1 MSDKMNDISKEEQ
14 YLKHVLELINIK
26 QAEIDAKVLITDQD
40 MADFHDYFWNSY
52 TEFDEYGYELFD
64 NTNAIRQ
71 KIVQKGD
78 YIKEKYTYERMKD
91 SPYFGRVDFIYEFE
105 TEPVACYIG
114 ISNLSENIAELPLVY
129 DWRAP
134 ISSLFYDY
142 DSGAACYEA
151 PAGVING
158 VITDKYQYKI
168 SGGRILY
175 MLQSDINIDDEILK
189 KELGTHA
196 SASLKAIVSTIQK
209 EQNRIIRDTEHR
221 ILAVQGCAGSGK
233 TSVALHRIAYLLYH
247 KRNTLNASQI
257 LILSPNGV
265 FSDYISRILPELGEE
280 NICEMSLDIWAY
292 HRLRKEGDTQDRYD
306 AIEEKLDSARHHIY
320 ATSESDYKQSQ
331 DFVRELDG
339 FVLDLESDLIDIR
352 DFKYRGNTYSADYI
366 ANLFYDKLWNQPILE
381 RMNSVAEFIIDEEE
395 TKRNKDMSGEE
406 KQLITD
412 ALNAMYRTKD
422 IVELYN
428 EFLES
433 TGRDKLKAY
442 RTGVTDEPEDVEE
455 NSYDDWADNPLKEA
469 RREFAEFR
477 KNNGWLRIPV
487 IPYEDVY
494 PLLYLKYSIQKN
506 ENERPVKHLIIDEMQ
521 DYTYLQYR
529 LIEKLFPCD
538 MTILGDKAQ
547 TMEEKQRDV
556 LEFLPGIFGKD
567 LYRVELNKSYRST
580 KEITEYAASL
590 VGADTVSSIDRHGN
604 SVETYYA
611 EDFEERVYQIS
622 SKLTD
627 IFEDSDT
634 IAVITIN
641 AYEAKRVYDSIK
653 GMVQEI
659 IPQAEVNLLTADT
672 SSFKTGISVAPFYL
686 TKGLEFD
693 AVCIVDDPTY
703 NEAMYKQ
710 ALYIEATRALHELHV
725 FKLK

>member
-1 MSDKMNDISKEEQ
+1 MSDISKEEQ
-14 YLKHVLELINIK
+14 YLNRVLELLNIK
-26 QAEIDAKVLITDQD
+26 QAELDDKVEITEKD

-78 YIKEKYTYERMKD
+78 YIKEKFTYERMKD
-91 SPYFGRVDFIYEFE
+91 SPYFGRVDFVYEYE

-114 ISNLSENIAELPLVY
+114 ISNLSENVAELPLVY

-142 DSGAACYEA
+142 DSGPACYEA
-151 PAGVING
+151 PAGTING
-158 VITDKYQYKI
+158 TITDKYQYKI
-168 SGGRILY
+168 KNGRILY
-175 MLQSDINIDDEILK
+175 MLQSDINIDDDILK

-209 EQNRIIRDTEHR
+209 EQNKIIRDTEHR

-292 HRLRKEGDTQDRYD
+292 RKLRKEGDAQDRYE
-306 AIEEKLDSARHHIY
+306 ALEEKLDRKRHHVY
-320 ATSESDYKQSQ
+320 ASEEADYKQTEEY
-331 DFVRELDG
+331 VRELDG
-339 FVLDLESDLIDIR
+339 FVLELESDLVDIH
-352 DFKYRGNTYSADYI
+352 DFKYRGNLYSAEYI
-366 ANLFYDKLWNQPILE
+366 SNLFYDKLWNLPLLE
-381 RMNSVAEFIIDEEE
+381 RMNEVAFFIIDEEE
-395 TKRNKDMSGEE
+395 TKRNKDMSAEE

-412 ALNAMYRTKD
+412 ALNSMYKTKD

-428 EFLES
+428 DFLRS
-433 TGRDKLKAY
+433 SGRQPIDAY
-442 RTGVTDEPEDVEE
+442 RTGVTEEPEDPNE
-455 NSYDDWADNPLKEA
+455 NSYYDEADNPLKEA
-469 RREFAEFR
+469 RLEFSQYR

-494 PLLYLKYSIQKN
+494 PILYLKFSLEKG
-506 ENERPVKHLIIDEMQ
+506 ENERPVKHLVIDEMQ

-529 LIEKLFPCD
+529 LIEKVFPCD

-547 TMEEKQRDV
+547 TMEETQRDV
-556 LEFLPGIFGKD
+556 LSFLPKIFGRD
-567 LYRVELNKSYRST
+567 LFKVELNKSYRST
-580 KEITEYAASL
+580 KEITEYASKLA
-590 VGADTVSSIDRHGN
+590 GFDTVSSIDRHGN
-604 SVETYYA
+604 SVETYEAQDFDERISQIVKRLPDMYA
-611 EDFEERVYQIS
+611 HA
-622 SKLTD
+622 
-627 IFEDSDT
+627 DT
-634 IAVITIN
+634 IAVLTIN
-641 AYEAKRVYDSIK
+641 AYEAKRVYDAIK
-653 GMVQEI
+653 EKLSDLEI
-659 IPQAEVNLLTADT
+659 NLLTADT

-693 AVCIVDDPTY
+693 SVCIVDDKAN
-703 NEAMYKQ
+703 NEAMHKQ
-710 ALYIEATRALHELHV
+710 ALYIEATRALHELCV
-725 FKLK
+725 FNLV